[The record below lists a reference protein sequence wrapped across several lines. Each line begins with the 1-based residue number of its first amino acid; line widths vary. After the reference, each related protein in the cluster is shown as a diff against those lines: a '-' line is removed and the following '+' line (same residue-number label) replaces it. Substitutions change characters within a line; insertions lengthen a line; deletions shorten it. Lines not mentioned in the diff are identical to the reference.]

1 MKKVFRII
9 IIVILVAVFIG
20 FFVYL
25 AMKEKKP
32 EIVFETKS
40 PKIDNIIRKTVATGS
55 IVPREE
61 IEIKPQVPGIIEVV
75 YVEPG
80 QMVKKGDLIAKV
92 KVIPEMRELNSAEA
106 RLKQAQINYEDA
118 EKVYKR
124 QKKLFDEGIIPEL
137 EFQQYEVAFDN
148 AKAEL
153 EAAENNLQIIK
164 EGVTKSEG
172 TTNTLVRSTINGMV
186 LDVPVEEG
194 NTVIQANA
202 FNPGTT
208 IASIA
213 NMNDL
218 IFEGNLDE
226 AEVGKIKE
234 GMELIITIGAIED
247 VSFKAILEYVS
258 PKGVEESGT
267 ILFPIKAKVSLVDT
281 IFVRAGYSATADIV
295 LEKRDSVLTISES
308 VLQFEGEGD
317 DTVFVE
323 IETGPQKF
331 EKRFIKVGISDGI
344 NIEVISGL
352 TKDDKVKVPQGT

>member
-61 IEIKPQVPGIIEVV
+61 IEIKPQVPGIIEEI

-118 EKVYKR
+118 EKVYER

-153 EAAENNLQIIK
+153 EAADNNLQIIK

-234 GMELIITIGAIED
+234 GMELIITIGAVED

-267 ILFPIKAKVSLVDT
+267 ILFPIKAKVSLIDT

-323 IETGPQKF
+323 IETGPQQF

-352 TKDDKVKVPQGT
+352 TKDDKVKVPQGS